1 MFKKMKISQKLIG
14 SSVICTVFLVLVGI
28 AGLFSMNKL
37 NINTDKI
44 YNNNLMRLQKL
55 YVVKSNTNLGLS
67 DMEHIINSN
76 FKNDIDEAQK
86 DLADLSDLNNK
97 TFEEIEKIPYSSEKE
112 EADYKKVKDALIR
125 YRDIRTKI
133 IKEATDNNYEGAIAL
148 YNSEYVTLREE
159 IADDINVIINENID
173 AAKETSESSNAVFK
187 NSFKFLA
194 IFIVISALILAI
206 LSGGLAIWLRKRIN
220 SIVNFANGLAE
231 GDLTEKI
238 NINAY
243 DEIGNMSKA
252 LNIAVLDVKNLI
264 MELTNR
270 MKNVRISNEDLT
282 STMEE
287 MSATMNNIKT
297 VTHEIA
303 DASMNLSAATQD
315 VSSYTMEIEK
325 LTDDLSRNAEKRE
338 LDSDEIMKR
347 AVNVK
352 EKAEASSNNAI
363 SLYNEK
369 EIKIKKAIE
378 DIKIVK
384 EIEKMAEA
392 IGQIAEQ
399 TNLLALNASIE
410 AANAGDAGRG
420 FAVVAEEVR
429 KLAEKSSETVIDI
442 KKNIGTV
449 GSVIENFTN
458 NTKDILRF
466 IDSQVRPDY
475 EMLKS
480 IGNQYEK
487 DAEVVNEM
495 SKEIA
500 ESAIKIADNV
510 SKVNNAIVNISSKS
524 QQSASSVEEI
534 FASISETS
542 ASVDNVTNQAKDT
555 SEMAD
560 SMIEMANKFK
570 V

>member
-112 EADYKKVKDALIR
+112 EADYKKVKDALTR

-133 IKEATDNNYEGAIAL
+133 IKDVTDNNYEEAIEL
-148 YNSEYVTLREE
+148 YNSEYFTLREE
-159 IADDINVIINENID
+159 IANDINVVINENID

-194 IFIVISALILAI
+194 IFIVISASILAI

-264 MELTNR
+264 IELTNR

-325 LTDDLSRNAEKRE
+325 LTDELSRNAEKRE

-458 NTKDILRF
+458 NTKDILGF

>member
-112 EADYKKVKDALIR
+112 EADYKKVKDSLTR

-133 IKEATDNNYEGAIAL
+133 IKDVTDNNYEGAIAL

>member
-133 IKEATDNNYEGAIAL
+133 IKEVTDNNYEGAIAL

>member
-133 IKEATDNNYEGAIAL
+133 IKDVTDNNYEGAIAL

-187 NSFKFLA
+187 NSFKFLT
-194 IFIVISALILAI
+194 IFVVISALILAI

-264 MELTNR
+264 IELTNR

-325 LTDDLSRNAEKRE
+325 LTDELSRNAEKRE

-352 EKAEASSNNAI
+352 EKVEASSNNAI

-449 GSVIENFTN
+449 GNVIENFTN
-458 NTKDILRF
+458 NTKDILGF

>member
-55 YVVKSNTNLGLS
+55 YVVKSNINLGLS

-133 IKEATDNNYEGAIAL
+133 IKDVTDNNYEEAITL
-148 YNSEYVTLREE
+148 YNSEYFTLREE
-159 IADDINVIINENID
+159 IANDINVVINENID
-173 AAKETSESSNAVFK
+173 AAKETSESSKAVFK

-325 LTDDLSRNAEKRE
+325 LTDELSRNAEKRE

>member
-37 NINTDKI
+37 NMNTDKI
-44 YNNNLMRLQKL
+44 YNTNLMRLQKL
-55 YVVKSNTNLGLS
+55 YLVKSNINLGLS

-86 DLADLSDLNNK
+86 DLASLSDLNNK
-97 TFEEIEKIPYSSEKE
+97 TFEEIEKIPYSNEKE
-112 EADYKKVKDALIR
+112 ESDYKKIKDALTR
-125 YRDIRTKI
+125 YRDVRTKI
-133 IKEATDNNYEGAIAL
+133 IKYVTDNNYEEAAKL

-159 IADDINVIINENID
+159 IANDINVIINDNID

-238 NINAY
+238 NINSY

-264 MELTNR
+264 IELTNR

-287 MSATMNNIKT
+287 MSATMNNIKD

-303 DASMNLSAATQD
+303 DASMNLSSATQD

-325 LTDDLSRNAEKRE
+325 LTDELSRNAEKRE

-347 AVNVK
+347 AINVK
-352 EKAEASSNNAI
+352 EKVEASSNNAI

-384 EIEKMAEA
+384 EVEKMAEA

-429 KLAEKSSETVIDI
+429 KLAEKSAETVIDI
-442 KKNIGTV
+442 KKNISTV
-449 GSVIENFTN
+449 GNVIENFTN
-458 NTKDILRF
+458 NTEDILGF

-475 EMLKS
+475 EMLKL

-500 ESAIKIADNV
+500 ESAIKIASNV

-570 V
+570 I

>member
-1 MFKKMKISQKLIG
+1 MKISQKLIG

-133 IKEATDNNYEGAIAL
+133 IKEVTDNNYEGAIAL

>member
-133 IKEATDNNYEGAIAL
+133 IKEVTDNNYEGAIAL

-187 NSFKFLA
+187 NSFKFLT
-194 IFIVISALILAI
+194 IFVVISALILAI

-264 MELTNR
+264 IELTNR

-325 LTDDLSRNAEKRE
+325 LTDELSRNAEKRE

-352 EKAEASSNNAI
+352 EKVEASSNNAI

-449 GSVIENFTN
+449 GNVIENFTN
-458 NTKDILRF
+458 NTKDILGF

>member
-55 YVVKSNTNLGLS
+55 YVVKSNINLGLS

-112 EADYKKVKDALIR
+112 EADYKKVKDSLTR

-133 IKEATDNNYEGAIAL
+133 IKDVTDNNYEEAITL
-148 YNSEYVTLREE
+148 YNSEYFTLREE
-159 IADDINVIINENID
+159 IANDINVVINENID
-173 AAKETSESSNAVFK
+173 AAKATSESSNAVFK